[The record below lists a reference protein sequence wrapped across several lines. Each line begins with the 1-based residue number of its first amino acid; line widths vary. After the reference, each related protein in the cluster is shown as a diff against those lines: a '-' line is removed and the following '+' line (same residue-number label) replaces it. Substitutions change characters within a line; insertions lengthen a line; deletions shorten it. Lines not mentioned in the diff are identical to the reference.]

1 MDAAT
6 ALKSA
11 AAVLHRPADI
21 LPAYFLTPAVP
32 AITRVVA
39 FFGLAFAYLY
49 LETTG
54 RLARFRAELAARDL
68 EPPPAAETDPEAFDA
83 WVREVTP
90 LVETVVTPTTVA
102 ILAVT
107 LLATVVVSVVLAAVA
122 AAAQLSASHAR
133 LRSERGTTAALRGAR
148 RHWLSIL
155 GLRVLETA
163 LWLLVLAGVGLVVGV
178 VSLVSTLVAAL
189 VVLAAIPMTVGL
201 LVVIRLT
208 FVFATVAV
216 VVDDASF
223 GDGVRGAIG
232 FLTTNPM
239 AAGAYALIAL
249 GGLLALGAVAGALA
263 VGGAGALV
271 GVLGFVLLSPGLDL
285 VKTGFY
291 GDYRGTVDPPSVP
304 EAPTSQRL
312 KAGLYRG
319 VGEMFAF
326 VRRHPLLQVVSLSV
340 AVGGFAVGWVAVEP
354 FLGTASTSIAER
366 LADHDPLFAAI
377 EFGANNW
384 TVAVS
389 TAFAGLVLALP
400 AAVALF
406 FNGFVF
412 GVVTRTEETLPE
424 LLAFVAPHGVIEI
437 PAFVVAG
444 ALGLS
449 LGGAGWLTARGRMS
463 VDALADS
470 LERAFWVAV
479 GLGVL
484 LFIAAVIEGFV
495 SPYYYQPF
503 L

>member
-32 AITRVVA
+32 AITRA
-39 FFGLAFAYLY
+39 ISFFGLAFAYLY

-54 RLARFRAELAARDL
+54 RLARFRVELAARDI
-68 EPPPAAETDPEAFDA
+68 EPPPSSETNPEAYDA
-83 WVREVTP
+83 WVREITP

-102 ILAVT
+102 IVAVT
-107 LLATVVVSVVLAAVA
+107 ILAAVVASIVLAAVA

-148 RHWLSIL
+148 RYWLSIL
-155 GLRVLETA
+155 GLRVLETV
-163 LWLLVLAGVGLVVGV
+163 LWLLVFGGLGIVVGI
-178 VSLVSTLVAAL
+178 VSLVSPLVAAL
-189 VVLAAIPMTVGL
+189 VVLAAFPVTVGM
-201 LVVIRLT
+201 LVAIRLV
-208 FVFATVAV
+208 FVFAAVAV
-216 VVDDASF
+216 VVDDAPL
-223 GDGVRGAIG
+223 GDGIRGAIG
-232 FLTTNPM
+232 FLTTHPT
-239 AAGAYALIAL
+239 AAGAYALIAI
-249 GGLLALGAVAGALA
+249 GGLLALGAVAAA
-263 VGGAGALV
+263 FAAGGGGALV
-271 GVLGFVLLSPGLDL
+271 GALGFVLLSPGLDL

-291 GDYRGTVDPPSVP
+291 GDYRGAVDPPSIP
-304 EAPTSQRL
+304 EAPTSERL
-312 KAGLYRG
+312 KAGLYRS
-319 VGEMFAF
+319 VDELFAF
-326 VRRHPLLQVVSLSV
+326 VRSNPILQAVSLGV

-366 LADHDPLFAAI
+366 LADHNPLFAAV

-400 AAVALF
+400 AAIALF

-412 GVVTRTEETLPE
+412 GVVARTEETLPE
-424 LLAFVAPHGVIEI
+424 LLAFVAPHGIIEI
-437 PAFVVAG
+437 PAFVIAG

-463 VDALADS
+463 VDALADA
-470 LERAFWVAV
+470 LERAFWVTV

-484 LFIAAVIEGFV
+484 LVIAAVIEGFV

>member
-32 AITRVVA
+32 AITRA
-39 FFGLAFAYLY
+39 ISFFGLAFAYLY

-54 RLARFRAELAARDL
+54 RLARFRTELAARDI
-68 EPPPAAETDPEAFDA
+68 EPPPSSETNPEAFDA

-102 ILAVT
+102 IVAVT
-107 LLATVVVSVVLAAVA
+107 ILAAVVASIVLAAVA

-148 RHWLSIL
+148 RYWLSIL
-155 GLRVLETA
+155 GLRVLETV
-163 LWLLVLAGVGLVVGV
+163 LLLLVLGGLGIVVGI
-178 VSLVSTLVAAL
+178 VSLVSPLVAAL
-189 VVLAAIPMTVGL
+189 VVLAAFPVTVGL
-201 LVVIRLT
+201 LVAIRLV
-208 FVFATVAV
+208 FVFAAVAV
-216 VVDDASF
+216 VVDDASL
-223 GDGVRGAIG
+223 GDGIRGAIG
-232 FLTTNPM
+232 FLTTNPA
-239 AAGAYALIAL
+239 AAGAYALIAI
-249 GGLLALGAVAGALA
+249 GGLLALGAVAAA
-263 VGGAGALV
+263 FAAGGGGALV
-271 GVLGFVLLSPGLDL
+271 GALGFVLLSPGLDL

-291 GDYRGTVDPPSVP
+291 GDYRGAVDPPSIP
-304 EAPTSQRL
+304 EAPTSERL

-319 VGEMFAF
+319 VDELFSF
-326 VRRHPLLQVVSLSV
+326 IRSNPILQAVSLGV
-340 AVGGFAVGWVAVEP
+340 AIGGFAVGWVAVEP
-354 FLGTASTSIAER
+354 FLGTTSTSIAER
-366 LADHDPLFAAI
+366 LADHNPLFAAV

-389 TAFAGLVLALP
+389 TAFAGLALALP
-400 AAVALF
+400 AAIALF

-412 GVVTRTEETLPE
+412 GVVARTEETLPE
-424 LLAFVAPHGVIEI
+424 LLAFVAPHGIIEI
-437 PAFVVAG
+437 PAFVIAG

-463 VDALADS
+463 VDALADA

-484 LFIAAVIEGFV
+484 LVIAAVIEGFV